1 MDAMTSRPHRT
12 RRIASTL
19 ALVLAVA
26 VVGCAQGPAA
36 PPAPPG
42 ATPPASATPAPTGTP
57 AESVE
62 PTPSATSTASAG
74 PSASAGPATPA
85 GPTASTT
92 PSTNPSATA
101 TALACGP
108 STGEPLKRAPGSG
121 KTVALTFDDGPGPQT
136 LAVADALAAAGVHAT
151 FFVTGEHAQAR
162 PEVVKELVRRGHL
175 VAGHSWDHRYPKSV
189 KGGWTASFVGDQITR
204 TADLLATT
212 TGHPACFFRP
222 PGGFMD
228 GVTSAAKRE
237 RVAVVMW
244 SVDSLDWKQPGS
256 TTASATRA
264 IVTQATAVGDQQH
277 PIVLFHDFKASGEP
291 DSKVSPNR
299 SNTIAALPDVIAFY
313 QAKGYRFVRLD
324 GRP

>member
-12 RRIASTL
+12 RRITGTL
-19 ALVLAVA
+19 ALVFAVA
-26 VVGCAQGPAA
+26 VVGCAQQPTA
-36 PPAPPG
+36 PPSSPLAPPS
-42 ATPPASATPAPTGTP
+42 ASATPVP
-57 AESVE
+57 
-62 PTPSATSTASAG
+62 
-74 PSASAGPATPA
+74 
-85 GPTASTT
+85 TT
-92 PSTNPSATA
+92 PTSPSPTA
-101 TALACGP
+101 TAPACGP

-162 PEVVKELVRRGHL
+162 PEIVQELVRRGHL

-189 KGGWTASFVGDQITR
+189 KGGWSASFVGGQITR
-204 TADLLATT
+204 TADLLAAT

-222 PGGFMD
+222 PGGFLD
-228 GVTSAAKRE
+228 GVPAAAKKAS
-237 RVAVVMW
+237 VSVVMW
-244 SVDSLDWKQPGS
+244 SLDSLDWKQPSS
-256 TTASATRA
+256 TTVSATKA
-264 IVTQATAVGDQQH
+264 IVQQATAVGDQQH

-313 QAKGYRFVRLD
+313 QARGYRFVRLD
-324 GRP
+324 GQS